1 MNNTL
6 KTHTAIVRILI
17 ENSHLIG
24 CVPPDI
30 ANCKKLLESRSLES
44 VLGCEGGV
52 GGEDGEGVEPERYQK
67 IRKHRTV
74 SISGELVSVCVCV
87 CVCVEGNKMYNN
99 YLQTMTGL
107 VMGIGN
113 RLRSK
118 TGGRGPSP
126 SSPSPSSLAGTA
138 IEHLPPRVSRKGSV
152 KRKGG
157 EIHGTAVKRCVCV
170 CVCVCV

>member
-1 MNNTL
+1 
-6 KTHTAIVRILI
+6 
-17 ENSHLIG
+17 
-24 CVPPDI
+24 
-30 ANCKKLLESRSLES
+30 
-44 VLGCEGGV
+44 
-52 GGEDGEGVEPERYQK
+52 
-67 IRKHRTV
+67 
-74 SISGELVSVCVCV
+74 
-87 CVCVEGNKMYNN
+87 MYNN

-126 SSPSPSSLAGTA
+126 SSASPSSLAGTA
-138 IEHLPPRVSRKGSV
+138 TEHLPPRVSRKGSV

-170 CVCVCV
+170 CVCVCVTWLSWQFYSSGRPSSAVLLRLPPLTHITLFSPHSEIARNVKPSSAAGDIQIRRNHAPYGSKTTIRFSTHLSSLV